1 MIETDEETELS
12 PRKEVQTRHFSGDLS
27 LASFLRRKMNMDC
40 SVPSPLCC
48 EKHRKVAQRKAQS
61 PVYAVLQCTGTRLKL
76 VSCTK
81 GQYMRPLLYVFQ
93 NFCFRS
99 KNMSSFPWR
108 TLMPGGYLIATVVT
122 GFKLDRPID
131 GVLATKQR

>member
-61 PVYAVLQCTGTRLKL
+61 PVYAVLQCTGTRAEPQVEVKP
-76 VSCTK
+76 
-81 GQYMRPLLYVFQ
+81 RRRRLL
-93 NFCFRS
+93 
-99 KNMSSFPWR
+99 
-108 TLMPGGYLIATVVT
+108 
-122 GFKLDRPID
+122 
-131 GVLATKQR
+131 LAARRR